1 MARIIAQIAL
11 LTSAVSTGLFAGLLW
26 TFAVG
31 VDPMAATLDGP
42 SYTRVWQTLIGT
54 IDRGIWPVLLL
65 AMLGPLVSL
74 VAMRHSYRSRVFGLT
89 LLGFL
94 LFAFGVMVFTVTL
107 NVPINNYVL
116 SWNPDAPPAD
126 WMAARDRW
134 DMLNWIRTPISIIA
148 FICYLIALALPLPVV
163 APQPNDRVRATA
175 KPRVAS

>member
-1 MARIIAQIAL
+1 MTRTVAHIAL

-31 VDPMAATLDGP
+31 VNPMAATLDGP
-42 SYTRVWQTLIGT
+42 TYARVWQTLIGT

-65 AMLGPLVSL
+65 ATLGPIVTL
-74 VAMRHSYRSRVFGLT
+74 VAMRRSYRSRVFGLT

-116 SWNPDAPPAD
+116 SWTTDAPPAD

-134 DMLNWIRTPISIIA
+134 DMLNSIRTPIAIIA
-148 FICYLIALALPLPVV
+148 FICYLLALASPLPVF
-163 APQPNDRVRATA
+163 AAQAAEPRRSTAEQRV
-175 KPRVAS
+175 PS